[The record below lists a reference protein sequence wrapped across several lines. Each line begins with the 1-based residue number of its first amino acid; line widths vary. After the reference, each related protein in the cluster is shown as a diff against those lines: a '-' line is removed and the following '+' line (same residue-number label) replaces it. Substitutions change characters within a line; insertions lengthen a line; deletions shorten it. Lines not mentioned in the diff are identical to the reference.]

1 MRSWQRT
8 LPCCSVCRHGRRP
21 IVGKPRRKNKSSII
35 IRMLEIAAELP
46 ADKVDVLTKRLL
58 AEQQRRLTENKLAH
72 FKPYPRQREFFAAGA
87 LYRERL
93 LIAGNQVGKSLAA
106 MMELSF
112 HCTGLY

>member
-58 AEQQRRLTENKLAH
+58 AEQQGGSLKTSSPTTSPTHAKSTFTMQAQLTENGCYAPEINL
-72 FKPYPRQREFFAAGA
+72 
-87 LYRERL
+87 ERRL
-93 LIAGNQVGKSLAA
+93 RA
-106 MMELSF
+106 
-112 HCTGLY
+112 